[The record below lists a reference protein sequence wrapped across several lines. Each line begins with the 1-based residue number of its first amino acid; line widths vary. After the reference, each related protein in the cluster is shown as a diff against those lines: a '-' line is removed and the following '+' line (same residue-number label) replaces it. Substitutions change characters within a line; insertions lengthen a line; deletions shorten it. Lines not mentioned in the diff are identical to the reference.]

1 MCVST
6 VYTVHVI
13 ARLVRWMKL
22 ASAVCAWLQLG
33 ALQVCKSQSQA
44 ILVHIARLMQRLMQ
58 LDEAGLEAAVEEGDR
73 LSIHRVHGTHA
84 HVQICA
90 SSFSQ

>member
-1 MCVST
+1 
-6 VYTVHVI
+6 
-13 ARLVRWMKL
+13 
-22 ASAVCAWLQLG
+22 
-33 ALQVCKSQSQA
+33 
-44 ILVHIARLMQRLMQ
+44 MQ

-73 LSIHRVHGTHA
+73 LSIHRVHGTHG